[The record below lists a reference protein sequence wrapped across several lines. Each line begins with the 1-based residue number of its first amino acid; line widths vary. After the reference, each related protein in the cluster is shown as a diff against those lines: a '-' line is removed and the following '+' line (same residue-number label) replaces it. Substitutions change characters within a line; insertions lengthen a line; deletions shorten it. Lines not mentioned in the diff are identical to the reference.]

1 MNTTLP
7 TDRAVT
13 DDRRRA
19 APAALGV
26 IIGLLL
32 LRTVLLF
39 VGDGVALA
47 LSSAV
52 DVPYVEALVFSSNVW
67 IVAVDVISVLAVA
80 TLLRRR
86 GRTLKDLIGGFRGP
100 DAGWGLLVFVIA
112 GVTLFVGTFVGN
124 LIVFQGPPPV
134 PDGGFHPPVWLGLW
148 SLILMPVTI
157 AVAEEVVYRGYAQG
171 ELMRRGSTAVA
182 VLVPAL
188 FFGLQHAA
196 VSATGAED
204 MLARVIGT
212 FIAGIVFGLLRV
224 WLKRI
229 TPLIIGHWLVDVVGL
244 GLPMLLAAL
253 AS

>member
-1 MNTTLP
+1 
-7 TDRAVT
+7 
-13 DDRRRA
+13 
-19 APAALGV
+19 
-26 IIGLLL
+26 
-32 LRTVLLF
+32 
-39 VGDGVALA
+39 
-47 LSSAV
+47 
-52 DVPYVEALVFSSNVW
+52 
-67 IVAVDVISVLAVA
+67 
-80 TLLRRR
+80 
-86 GRTLKDLIGGFRGP
+86 
-100 DAGWGLLVFVIA
+100 
-112 GVTLFVGTFVGN
+112 
-124 LIVFQGPPPV
+124 
-134 PDGGFHPPVWLGLW
+134 
-148 SLILMPVTI
+148 
-157 AVAEEVVYRGYAQG
+157 
-171 ELMRRGSTAVA
+171 MRRGSTAVA